1 MTQPRKNLY
10 EQQAENKRTTVIV
23 LTGFIAFFAL
33 LGLGCDAFILGFDP
47 LAPGGSP
54 GIPLPVATS
63 VAMAFSGFTAYRS
76 LAAGDAAILAS
87 STARPIDRDDPAY
100 RQLINVADEMA
111 IAAGLPAPRL
121 CVIADPDPNAFAT
134 GRDPQHASITV
145 TQGLVERLNRDELQA
160 VIAHEMSHIRNYDI
174 RLMTVVAALIGAVM
188 LMTEFGLR
196 ALRLGGGKKRSSS
209 SRGGGA
215 GGAILLVIWVLA
227 LVLAPLISQILAMAV
242 SRQREYLADASGAE
256 LTRNPG
262 ALADA
267 LSKIDAA
274 DDPTRSIK
282 KGTGHLCIADPLG
295 RAANERE
302 GFLADLF
309 ATHPPIG
316 KRITLLKAMAFQP
329 A

>member
-1 MTQPRKNLY
+1 VILQRKNLY
-10 EQQAENKRTTVIV
+10 EQQADNKRTTVVV
-23 LTGFIAFFAL
+23 LAAFVAFFAF
-33 LGLGCDAFILGFDP
+33 LGLGFDSFTLGFNP
-47 LAPGGSP
+47 IAPADSP
-54 GIPLPVATS
+54 GIPLPIATAIALG
-63 VAMAFSGFTAYRS
+63 VSGFTAYRS
-76 LAAGDAAILAS
+76 LDRGDATILAS
-87 STARPIDRDDPAY
+87 ATARPIDDQNPAY
-100 RQLINVADEMA
+100 RQLINVTDEMA
-111 IAAGLPAPRL
+111 IAAGIPRPRL
-121 CVIADPDPNAFAT
+121 FVIADTDPNAFAT
-134 GRDPQHASITV
+134 GKDPQHASITV
-145 TQGLVERLNRDELQA
+145 TQGLVERLTRDELQG

-188 LMTEFGLR
+188 LLTEFGLR
-196 ALRLGGGKKRSSS
+196 ALRLGGGRKRSSS

-215 GGAILLVIWVLA
+215 GGAILFVIWLLA
-227 LVLAPLISQILAMAV
+227 LVLAPFISQLLAMAV

-267 LSKIDAA
+267 LHKINAA
-274 DDPTRSIK
+274 EDPTRSIK

-309 ATHPPIG
+309 ATHPPIE